1 MYKLHNLKIS
11 GSNPLIENKDQE
23 REEQNFEG
31 LS

>member
-11 GSNPLIENKDQE
+11 GSIPLIENKDQE